1 MPRTD
6 TSRMP
11 GGLMLAPLAIVSLF
25 VVIGSWLATQYVA
38 EGFADQPELG
48 SPLFWLHSH
57 AVYPPFAY
65 FVWLNRWNAY
75 APHRFDIA
83 LFWLYGAVLAGVLV
97 AIGFNVWRSR
107 GTTIATTYGSARWAD
122 RADVK
127 RSGLIGRGGVVLGQT
142 DRGDYLTHDG
152 PEHIEVTA
160 PSRSGKGV
168 GIVIPTL
175 LSWRGS
181 AIVNDIKGE
190 NWTLTSGYRRDFGYV
205 LAFNPSSRE
214 TCRFNPLMEIRPGDY
229 EVRDA
234 QNVCDMIVDPEGK
247 GKPDHWSKEADAW
260 LLAVILHVLYA
271 EPDKTLGGIA
281 KFLNDP
287 RRSLQD
293 LLLAMLTTAHLLSGP
308 HSVVAIGARAML
320 NKSANER
327 SGVHST
333 ARSFFSVYVDPI
345 VAAAVSESDFR
356 IADLMQAEHP
366 LSLYLISPP
375 SDKSRLRPLF
385 RLLLNQFCRRL
396 TEELNPPANRHRL
409 LLLLDEFPSLG
420 KLDFFEDA
428 LGFVAGYGLK
438 CLMINQSVNQIVKTY
453 GPHTTVMDGAHVH
466 VYTAPNT
473 EETAKRISETLG
485 TKTEIHTQENFAG
498 HRLAPWLGHI
508 MVSRQQT
515 ARALLTPGEVRE
527 LPGTDEIVIVA
538 GLPPIRAKKI
548 HFYTDATFKDHVPPT
563 DAEGRPT
570 VTGHPLNP
578 PGNLAERPY
587 PYGPIAPKSA
597 WDVAHVKP
605 ATMKSE
611 NGAGVDAPE
620 LDLTSA
626 LEPEAEPTDTP
637 YEESI
642 ASSIEIGATD
652 AIRQDRLLGVN
663 DEGHVTHGGPN
674 DLGWNLPP

>member
-1 MPRTD
+1 MNSKKNDR
-6 TSRMP
+6 SRIP
-11 GGLMLAPLAIVSLF
+11 GGLVLAPLGILLVAS
-25 VVIGSWLATQYVA
+25 VVGCWCATEYVA

-48 SPLFWLHSH
+48 TPWCWIAGH
-57 AVYPPFAY
+57 AVYQPFAY

-75 APHRFDIA
+75 APHRFDLA
-83 LFWLYGAVLAGVLV
+83 LFWIYGVVLAGLLV
-97 AIGFNVWRSR
+97 AIGFNVWRAR
-107 GTTIATTYGSARWAD
+107 GSVVATTYGSARWAD
-122 RADVK
+122 RTDIE
-127 RSGLIGRGGVVLGQT
+127 RSGLIGRGGVVLGMT
-142 DRGDYLTHDG
+142 DRGEYLMHDG

-168 GIVIPTL
+168 GIVVPTL

-181 AIVNDIKGE
+181 VIVNDIKGE
-190 NWTLTSGYRRDFGYV
+190 NWTLTSGYRRRFGYV
-205 LAFNPSSRE
+205 LAFNPTSRE
-214 TCRFNPLMEIRPGDY
+214 TCRFNPLMEIRPGDN

-271 EPDKTLGGIA
+271 EADKTLGGIA
-281 KFLNDP
+281 RFLNDP
-287 RRSLQD
+287 DRTIHESLE
-293 LLLAMLTTAHLLSGP
+293 AMLVTPHLSSGP
-308 HSVVAIGARAML
+308 HPVVAIGARAML

-333 ARSFFSVYVDPI
+333 ARSFFSLYLDPV

-356 IADLMQAEHP
+356 IADLMQADYP
-366 LSLYLISPP
+366 LSLYLVSPP

-385 RLLLNQFCRRL
+385 RLLLNQVCRRL

-438 CLMINQSVNQIVKTY
+438 VLMVNQSTNQLVKYY
-453 GPHTTVMDGAHVH
+453 GTNNTVMDGAHVH
-466 VYTAPNT
+466 VYFAPNT
-473 EETAKRISETLG
+473 EETAKKISDLLG

-527 LPGTDEIVIVA
+527 LPAPEELVIVA
-538 GLPPIRAKKI
+538 GLPPIRAKKLRF
-548 HFYTDATFKDHVPPT
+548 HDDPTFKPCVPPT
-563 DAEGRPT
+563 DAEGR
-570 VTGHPLNP
+570 VANANHPLSP
-578 PGNLAERPY
+578 PTNLAARPY
-587 PYGPIAPKSA
+587 PYGPPPPKAVWTVSHAKPVVSA
-597 WDVAHVKP
+597 V
-605 ATMKSE
+605 S
-611 NGAGVDAPE
+611 DAAIGEGLDHTIGNETE
-620 LDLTSA
+620 LDAEGSELSA
-626 LEPEAEPTDTP
+626 AREPDDVPTT
-637 YEESI
+637 
-642 ASSIEIGATD
+642 AK
-652 AIRQDRLLGVN
+652 QGVFGF
-663 DEGHVTHGGPN
+663 DDHDGHHHADP
-674 DLGWNLPP
+674 DIGWNLPS

>member
-1 MPRTD
+1 MKKPRI
-6 TSRMP
+6 P
-11 GGLMLAPLAIVSLF
+11 GGLMLAPLTIISTAA
-25 VVIGSWLATQYVA
+25 VIGCWLATQYVA

-48 SPLFWLHSH
+48 RPLFWFQGH
-57 AVYPPFAY
+57 AVYAPFDY

-75 APHRFDIA
+75 APHRFDMA
-83 LFWLYGAVLAGVLV
+83 LFWIYGAVLTGIFV
-97 AIGFNVWRSR
+97 AILYNVWRAR
-107 GTTIATTYGSARWAD
+107 GSAVVTTYGSARWAD
-122 RADVK
+122 RDDIEG
-127 RSGLIGRGGVVLGQT
+127 SGLIGRGGVVLGRT
-142 DRGDYLTHDG
+142 ERGEYLTHDG

-168 GIVIPTL
+168 GIVVPTL
-175 LSWRGS
+175 LVWRGS
-181 AIVNDIKGE
+181 VVVNDIKGE
-190 NWTLTSGYRRDFGYV
+190 NWTLTSGFRSRFGYV

-214 TCRFNPLMEIRPGDY
+214 TCRFNPLMEIRPGDF

-271 EPDKTLGGIA
+271 EADKTLGGIA
-281 KFLNDP
+281 RFLNDP
-287 RRSLQD
+287 TRTIQD
-293 LLLAMLTTAHLLSGP
+293 VLMAMLTTPHLGDRP
-308 HSVVAIGARAML
+308 HPVVAIGARAML

-333 ARSFFSVYVDPI
+333 ARSFFSLYLDPI

-438 CLMINQSVNQIVKTY
+438 CLMINQSVNQIVKFY
-453 GPHTTVMDGAHVH
+453 GPHNTVMDGAHVH
-466 VYTAPNT
+466 VYYAPNT
-473 EETAKRISETLG
+473 EETAKKISDLLG
-485 TKTEIHTQENFAG
+485 TKTEVHTQENFAG

-527 LPGTDEIVIVA
+527 LPATDEIVIAA
-538 GLPPIRAKKI
+538 GLPPIRAKKLRF
-548 HFYTDATFKDHVPPT
+548 HADATFQAAVPPT
-563 DAEGRPT
+563 DTDGRLTDPD
-570 VTGHPLNP
+570 HPLNP
-578 PGNLAERPY
+578 PSNLAARPY
-587 PYGPIAPKSA
+587 IYGPPAPQPA
-597 WDVAHVKP
+597 WRVTHTQPSSSTQSSLTDDDGR
-605 ATMKSE
+605 E
-611 NGAGVDAPE
+611 RGLQGALDVDADAQAT
-620 LDLTSA
+620 LADDA
-626 LEPEAEPTDTP
+626 LASPND
-637 YEESI
+637 ESSCAVVRR
-642 ASSIEIGATD
+642 AS
-652 AIRQDRLLGVN
+652 LLG
-663 DEGHVTHGGPN
+663 
-674 DLGWNLPP
+674 LGDHKHRHHETDGLDWNLPT

>member
-1 MPRTD
+1 MNKNDR
-6 TSRMP
+6 SRIP
-11 GGLMLAPLAIVSLF
+11 GGLVLAPLGILLVAS
-25 VVIGSWLATQYVA
+25 VIACWCATEYVA
-38 EGFADQPELG
+38 EGFADQPQLG
-48 SPLFWLHSH
+48 TPWCWIAGH
-57 AVYPPFAY
+57 AVYQPFAY
-65 FVWLNRWNAY
+65 FVWLNKWNAY
-75 APHRFDIA
+75 APHRFDLA
-83 LFWLYGAVLAGVLV
+83 LFWIYGVVLAGLLV
-97 AIGFNVWRSR
+97 AIGFNVWRAR
-107 GTTIATTYGSARWAD
+107 GSAVATTYGSARWAD
-122 RADVK
+122 RADIE
-127 RSGLIGRGGVVLGQT
+127 RSGLIGRGGVALGLT
-142 DRGDYLTHDG
+142 DRGEYLTHDG

-168 GIVIPTL
+168 GLVVPTL

-181 AIVNDIKGE
+181 VIVNDIKGE
-190 NWTLTSGYRRDFGYV
+190 NWTLTSGYRRRFGYV
-205 LAFNPSSRE
+205 LAFNPTSRE
-214 TCRFNPLMEIRPGDY
+214 TCRFNPLMEIRPGDN

-281 KFLNDP
+281 RFLNDP
-287 RRSLQD
+287 DRTIHESLE
-293 LLLAMLTTAHLLSGP
+293 AMLATQHLSSGP
-308 HSVVAIGARAML
+308 HPVVAIGARAML

-333 ARSFFSVYVDPI
+333 ARSFFSLYLDP
-345 VAAAVSESDFR
+345 VVVAAVSESDFR

-375 SDKSRLRPLF
+375 SDKARLRPLF

-438 CLMINQSVNQIVKTY
+438 ALMVNQSTNQLVKYY
-453 GPHTTVMDGAHVH
+453 GTNNTVMDGAHVH
-466 VYTAPNT
+466 VYFAPNT
-473 EETAKRISETLG
+473 EETAKKISDLLG

-527 LPGTDEIVIVA
+527 LPASDELVVVA
-538 GLPPIRAKKI
+538 GLPPIRAKKLRF
-548 HFYTDATFKDHVPPT
+548 HDDPTFKHCVPPT
-563 DAEGRPT
+563 DADGRLADPQ
-570 VTGHPLNP
+570 HPMNP
-578 PGNLAERPY
+578 PTHLMARPY
-587 PYGPIAPKSA
+587 PYGPPVPESVWRISHAKSA
-597 WDVAHVKP
+597 VRSPQHD
-605 ATMKSE
+605 
-611 NGAGVDAPE
+611 GVGEGLEHAFAAETE
-620 LDLTSA
+620 L
-626 LEPEAEPTDTP
+626 EAEPSELSVEVAQEPDD
-637 YEESI
+637 
-642 ASSIEIGATD
+642 ASTAPRPGVFGFD
-652 AIRQDRLLGVN
+652 DHDRHQHA
-663 DEGHVTHGGPN
+663 DP
-674 DLGWNLPP
+674 DIGWNLPS